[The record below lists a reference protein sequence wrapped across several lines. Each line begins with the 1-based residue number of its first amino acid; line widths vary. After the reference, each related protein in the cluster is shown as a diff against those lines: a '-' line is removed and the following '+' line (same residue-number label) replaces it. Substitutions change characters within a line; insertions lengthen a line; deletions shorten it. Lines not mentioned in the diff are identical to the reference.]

1 MKFLKQKYTCFCVF
15 ANILTQKPVTVKCVK
30 CVKIQLTQRHRGT
43 EQDKRIDRS

>member
-30 CVKIQLTQRHRGT
+30 CVKIQLAQMRAST
-43 EQDKRIDRS
+43 KILKVRIL